1 MKRMTTTRYPAGS
14 RLTPLFALLALL
26 VGATAVPAEAIDL
39 ETAVALALQSNLGI
53 DSELAA
59 VRQKKLI
66 ADTWWNRFYPSAN
79 ANYTLGRLN
88 VEPTS
93 AVPGV
98 PASPQWFMSAG
109 VDLNL
114 VLTLQ
119 MIPGI
124 SLSRLDYENGL
135 IGLAE
140 ARAQVERDVSRQFYQ
155 LLLLQDRI
163 ELQRQQIANAE
174 RRYSQAQSN
183 YDNGLIDEYTLL
195 SSRVSLENLRPALAG
210 LEVGYQQALLGFRN
224 SLGLPLTAEVTPI
237 GEIDPPEIN
246 LAASAVT
253 QQHLRGR
260 FDIQQ
265 LEMLDRILREQR
277 RVTDFNPQGG
287 RAPYFRFGWSVDP
300 TFQGDPLEGE
310 WLDFDRWEQRSGA
323 FTVSVVQ
330 PLDGWLPFSQTRNQ
344 ISEFDTQI
352 YQNQLSIEQALR
364 GAEIN
369 VRVLLLQIDS
379 GRQAL
384 AALEQ
389 NVDLARRA
397 YELAEVGYNNG
408 LRDLLEVQTAELEL
422 RNAELNL
429 LEEKKNIMDSVLE
442 LEYALNATLAEI
454 REMQE

>member
-300 TFQGDPLEGE
+300 TFQGDPSRESGWTLTDGSSAAAPSPYLSSSLSMAGCPSVRPATRYRSSTPRFTRTSSASSRPSGVRRSTCGYSCSRSTPDGRPLPPSSRTSTSPGE
-310 WLDFDRWEQRSGA
+310 RTSLPRS
-323 FTVSVVQ
+323 
-330 PLDGWLPFSQTRNQ
+330 
-344 ISEFDTQI
+344 
-352 YQNQLSIEQALR
+352 
-364 GAEIN
+364 
-369 VRVLLLQIDS
+369 
-379 GRQAL
+379 
-384 AALEQ
+384 
-389 NVDLARRA
+389 
-397 YELAEVGYNNG
+397 
-408 LRDLLEVQTAELEL
+408 
-422 RNAELNL
+422 
-429 LEEKKNIMDSVLE
+429 
-442 LEYALNATLAEI
+442 ATTTD
-454 REMQE
+454 

>member
-1 MKRMTTTRYPAGS
+1 MKQMMTTRRRPW
-14 RLTPLFALLALL
+14 RTPLLALLALL
-26 VGATAVPAEAIDL
+26 VGATTLPAEAIDL

-66 ADTWWNRFYPSAN
+66 ADTWWNRFYPSAS

-88 VEPTS
+88 VEPTA
-93 AVPGV
+93 AVPGAPV
-98 PASPQWFMSAG
+98 SPQWFLSAG
-109 VDLNL
+109 VDLSL

-174 RRYSQAQSN
+174 RRSAQAQSN
-183 YDNGLIDEYTLL
+183 YENGLIDEYTLL

-224 SLGLPLTAEVTPI
+224 SLGLPLTAEVTPT
-237 GEIDPPEIN
+237 GEIDPPEIS

-253 QQHLRGR
+253 EQELRGR

-277 RVTDFNPQGG
+277 RLTDFNPQGG
-287 RAPYFRFGWSVDP
+287 RAPYLRFGWSVDP
-300 TFQGDPLEGE
+300 AFQGDPLEGE

-364 GAEIN
+364 GAEIS

-397 YELAEVGYNNG
+397 YELAEIGYNNG

-442 LEYALNATLAEI
+442 LQYALNATLGEI